1 MRLQHSKWIWFEQ
14 NYCRCIFKIDNHLN
28 VITKGLT
35 WQMLTSVKVNKIKY
49 INKTSTNLASTGR
62 LVLLVGA
69 VTKAN
74 SHPEALA
81 SNKSRLVEAFAASS
95 M

>member
-1 MRLQHSKWIWFEQ
+1 MKISK
-14 NYCRCIFKIDNHLN
+14 
-28 VITKGLT
+28 
-35 WQMLTSVKVNKIKY
+35 SVKD
-49 INKTSTNLASTGR
+49 KTYTNLVSTGR
-62 LVLLVGA
+62 LVFVLGA